1 MGAEL
6 KTAIV
11 LAAGNGTRM
20 WPFADVRN
28 KCALP
33 IGSVPGVR
41 LLIDT
46 LASAGVQRAVVVVG
60 RHAASVRAALF
71 GAATPITYVEQP
83 RPGGTAEAVL
93 TGLRAIDDPAF
104 LIVYGDIYLDTP
116 SVAAVSE
123 AWAQGNCATALVQ
136 PLHPPRR
143 PQDWIGAFVDGDTLR
158 GVEGHSR
165 EAPHRLCGL
174 MACDRRIVPFLE
186 ANPGMMAS
194 VPVGGMPSAEAELAE
209 SLQRFID
216 SGNAVAAVETQGD
229 FVDLDK
235 PWHILEANRAR
246 VAHVAGAMAESVIH
260 PTARVHD
267 GAELR
272 GKVVL
277 GPGSVIGNRV
287 IVDGNLL
294 MGAGTELINGAI
306 VRGPAIVGDCC
317 RVRDYCLVESHA
329 VIGHRCVVGHG
340 AEIDGVQFEGAYL
353 WHYCEIFGVVGQS
366 VDIGAA
372 TVCGTLR
379 FDDDATIHR
388 IQGRREYPETGANAT
403 FFGDFSRTGVNVIT
417 QPGIKIGAYA
427 CVGAG
432 VVLHEDVPSR
442 TLRLLKSQETI
453 DRTWGTERY
462 GW

>member
-1 MGAEL
+1 
-6 KTAIV
+6 
-11 LAAGNGTRM
+11 
-20 WPFADVRN
+20 
-28 KCALP
+28 
-33 IGSVPGVR
+33 
-41 LLIDT
+41 
-46 LASAGVQRAVVVVG
+46 
-60 RHAASVRAALF
+60 
-71 GAATPITYVEQP
+71 
-83 RPGGTAEAVL
+83 
-93 TGLRAIDDPAF
+93 
-104 LIVYGDIYLDTP
+104 
-116 SVAAVSE
+116 
-123 AWAQGNCATALVQ
+123 
-136 PLHPPRR
+136 
-143 PQDWIGAFVDGDTLR
+143 
-158 GVEGHSR
+158 
-165 EAPHRLCGL
+165 
-174 MACDRRIVPFLE
+174 
-186 ANPGMMAS
+186 
-194 VPVGGMPSAEAELAE
+194 
-209 SLQRFID
+209 
-216 SGNAVAAVETQGD
+216 
-229 FVDLDK
+229 
-235 PWHILEANRAR
+235 
-246 VAHVAGAMAESVIH
+246 MAESVIH

-453 DRTWGTERY
+453 DRTWGPERY